1 MPISVNPI
9 LPVIA
14 GQGAARD
21 VVLQPGTVVDAQV
34 LKLLSENLVRI
45 AISSLSLDV
54 LSEVPLQVGQ
64 SLQLAVSQTPDGIR
78 LAVVGP
84 DSGAPAVTLIET
96 VTVTPDALAGA
107 AAGPA
112 VGAAAPRNQLTP
124 VERLA
129 LSVVAQSAATQQDSL
144 APLFANLGAVAA
156 SNVLPAQTATGGERS
171 AGAAHHS

>member
-45 AISSLSLDV
+45 SISSLSIDV

-64 SLQLAVSQTPDGIR
+64 SLQLAVSQTPDGMKR
-78 LAVVGP
+78 GVVGQHA
-84 DSGAPAVTLIET
+84 GAPAGT
-96 VTVTPDALAGA
+96 VSDTVPVPPD
-107 AAGPA
+107 
-112 VGAAAPRNQLTP
+112 
-124 VERLA
+124 
-129 LSVVAQSAATQQDSL
+129 
-144 APLFANLGAVAA
+144 
-156 SNVLPAQTATGGERS
+156 
-171 AGAAHHS
+171 